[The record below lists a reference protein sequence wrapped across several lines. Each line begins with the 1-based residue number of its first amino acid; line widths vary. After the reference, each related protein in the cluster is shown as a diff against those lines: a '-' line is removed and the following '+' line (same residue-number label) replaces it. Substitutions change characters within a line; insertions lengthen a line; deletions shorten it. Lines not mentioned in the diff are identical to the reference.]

1 MILNRNE
8 SDVTILGDVQKY
20 KVSIDENNL
29 QHIITILSSNLY
41 SHPMQSFLRE
51 IVSNAVDSHLE
62 AKVDE
67 PIIIT
72 ITDNDLAIRDFGT
85 GISPER
91 FHETYINIG
100 SSTKRDSNEFIGHF
114 GIGKY
119 SALAVSDI
127 VNVTS
132 FYNGKAYYYVMNK
145 DIDQLHIDLILE
157 KDTDEHN
164 GVEVKIPFKAPLQD
178 EDWKALAF
186 IKNLYIEDER
196 KYPDV
201 DQNSIISSFNK
212 RKVYT
217 YKTFKVLEIGYPY
230 STKGRYTEVLVGNI
244 PYRVDYGSLWDEN
257 RYDNW
262 EDAFKKVCPCLNI
275 GEVDI
280 TPNREG
286 LLYSE
291 RTKKALRNAYNEAI
305 DELTTLWEASCNE
318 ECTDFRQFAYAIKNH
333 YGNELKL
340 EGGIRVDVDNDL
352 PYIVKMK
359 DFPEYDYKELKD
371 IIRTLLYSSTD
382 YVIAC
387 LDRNE
392 MQKGRRL
399 LEQSIERIMD
409 KCDDTYTAMIAMP
422 TSYGIS
428 SKYLKGFLSEQFPNQ
443 RVMLLRE
450 PHISLGRVR
459 SFIRQKWGITTLTDS
474 KKMHLII
481 ACLKH
486 LMKYFSQHI
495 RRWDIINSPE
505 YLQYKEDN
513 KEEKVYVRN
522 NTKVPCHI
530 WYPSD
535 KSPETETDTPN
546 NLIRSLHNR
555 YKKARIVY
563 AQLDSPFI
571 YGFKGIN
578 YPNLIIIGLAQNNYQ
593 LAEKG
598 MFPDYVRPIEEL
610 YSPNNRTLQ
619 RIAAMEYVRSK
630 VSITTLGSTFPK
642 PLREMAARLDNLS
655 DKYLH
660 LSHYDYRFD
669 GAYSVLKVV
678 PEEKYDKEI
687 IALYH
692 QLEKPY
698 EVQRK
703 ISNRYGSKS
712 DFFWY
717 FLMKAKKFRLDYDYY
732 KCIRDDIDKITNLL

>member
-1 MILNRNE
+1 
-8 SDVTILGDVQKY
+8 
-20 KVSIDENNL
+20 
-29 QHIITILSSNLY
+29 
-41 SHPMQSFLRE
+41 
-51 IVSNAVDSHLE
+51 
-62 AKVDE
+62 
-67 PIIIT
+67 
-72 ITDNDLAIRDFGT
+72 
-85 GISPER
+85 
-91 FHETYINIG
+91 
-100 SSTKRDSNEFIGHF
+100 
-114 GIGKY
+114 
-119 SALAVSDI
+119 
-127 VNVTS
+127 
-132 FYNGKAYYYVMNK
+132 
-145 DIDQLHIDLILE
+145 
-157 KDTDEHN
+157 
-164 GVEVKIPFKAPLQD
+164 
-178 EDWKALAF
+178 
-186 IKNLYIEDER
+186 
-196 KYPDV
+196 
-201 DQNSIISSFNK
+201 
-212 RKVYT
+212 
-217 YKTFKVLEIGYPY
+217 
-230 STKGRYTEVLVGNI
+230 
-244 PYRVDYGSLWDEN
+244 
-257 RYDNW
+257 
-262 EDAFKKVCPCLNI
+262 
-275 GEVDI
+275 
-280 TPNREG
+280 
-286 LLYSE
+286 
-291 RTKKALRNAYNEAI
+291 
-305 DELTTLWEASCNE
+305 
-318 ECTDFRQFAYAIKNH
+318 
-333 YGNELKL
+333 
-340 EGGIRVDVDNDL
+340 
-352 PYIVKMK
+352 
-359 DFPEYDYKELKD
+359 
-371 IIRTLLYSSTD
+371 
-382 YVIAC
+382 
-387 LDRNE
+387 
-392 MQKGRRL
+392 
-399 LEQSIERIMD
+399 
-409 KCDDTYTAMIAMP
+409 
-422 TSYGIS
+422 
-428 SKYLKGFLSEQFPNQ
+428 
-443 RVMLLRE
+443 
-450 PHISLGRVR
+450 
-459 SFIRQKWGITTLTDS
+459 
-474 KKMHLII
+474 
-481 ACLKH
+481 
-486 LMKYFSQHI
+486 MKYFSQHI

-660 LSHYDYRFD
+660 LIHYDYRFD